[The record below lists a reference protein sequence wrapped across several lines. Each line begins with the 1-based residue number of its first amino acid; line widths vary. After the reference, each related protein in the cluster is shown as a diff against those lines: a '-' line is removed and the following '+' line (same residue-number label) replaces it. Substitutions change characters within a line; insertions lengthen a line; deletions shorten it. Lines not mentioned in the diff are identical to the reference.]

1 MPPKK
6 GKRGTGSK
14 DPSPVKKGSKVLTVQ
29 DPAQETDDT
38 TSPPPKSINKKPSLL
53 GRLRGK
59 DKSGKSPATSPLPN
73 RKKTRGSKKNED
85 GGRDSNDIL
94 IADAAVF
101 EAQLPDFDKLPM
113 TEGELD
119 EATKHNMDGSSPEII
134 ADFIAMATAEDG
146 PDTPKKTDT
155 DEADW
160 ESTSGPPRPPKTEA
174 VQTHSTA
181 VDATTFLYID
191 QIDTAFPTPLA
202 EAPPPPVTP
211 FFYIDLIDRAS
222 ELALTA

>member
-146 PDTPKKTDT
+146 PDTVSAVRAQPRSLAPCWPNTVPCTHHHQQWLLGRDT
-155 DEADW
+155 
-160 ESTSGPPRPPKTEA
+160 
-174 VQTHSTA
+174 
-181 VDATTFLYID
+181 
-191 QIDTAFPTPLA
+191 TPCH
-202 EAPPPPVTP
+202 P
-211 FFYIDLIDRAS
+211 
-222 ELALTA
+222 